1 MRPSSFIASGTRH
14 VLGVGLQALLITAI
28 LGLAALSASAV
39 YKPAGLIA
47 GLGNVDAAKPA
58 SGAITVAE
66 PVSHGG
72 TTTATVNPGGA
83 DVYVFVRCYT
93 PDLDG
98 AYVYAAYFPVGAD
111 QTAVIGPLASSKWTR
126 GAASCIAEEGYFT
139 RNGFGRWV
147 IEASD
152 RFNVNP

>member
-1 MRPSSFIASGTRH
+1 MVSGAA
-14 VLGVGLQALLITAI
+14 VLALAITVF
-28 LGLAALSASAV
+28 S
-39 YKPAGLIA
+39 A
-47 GLGNVDAAKPA
+47 GLGNAAKPE
-58 SGAITVAE
+58 SGQITVAE

-72 TTTATVNPGGA
+72 LTTATVNPGGA

-111 QTAVIGPLASSKWTR
+111 QTAVIGPLASSLWTS
-126 GAASCIAEEGYFT
+126 GGASCIAEEGYFT

-147 IEASD
+147 LQASD
-152 RFNVNP
+152 HFSVAP